1 MQPGVSGRS
10 HSCCPSCPP
19 QLCRLT
25 VSSGDLFSPLL
36 LLVLLI
42 SMALFSIAL
51 RCSTLPMPALNP
63 GCFRR
68 VSPSCWLCPRLH
80 LFFFLVGFCK
90 DAIPGS
96 FLQCVWWCHG
106 AALPARASAWSSEAL
121 PQPGGVSLLSHPNPV
136 ITVIEARPAS
146 RGKRPVQRPG
156 CPSSRVQVFKCLWWW
171 KLSRATGPQADFMP
185 PSFLAGTSGCLVL
198 KCSRLPCRMC
208 PPAVPA
214 HGLLFSPALLQAA
227 CSPVTY
233 NTVFL

>member
-1 MQPGVSGRS
+1 MLPGEWLSLAARRVGKKSLLLS
-10 HSCCPSCPP
+10 LMSPCPP
-19 QLCRLT
+19 QLCHLT

-36 LLVLLI
+36 LLVLLV

-121 PQPGGVSLLSHPNPV
+121 PQPGGVSPLSHRNPV
-136 ITVIEARPAS
+136 ITAQRHGRPHGAS
-146 RGKRPVQRPG
+146 VPCSAPAAPAAVFRCSNAFGGGSFPEPPDPRLIS
-156 CPSSRVQVFKCLWWW
+156 CP
-171 KLSRATGPQADFMP
+171 
-185 PSFLAGTSGCLVL
+185 
-198 KCSRLPCRMC
+198 
-208 PPAVPA
+208 
-214 HGLLFSPALLQAA
+214 LLFSQALQG
-227 CSPVTY
+227 VW
-233 NTVFL
+233 F